1 MLQTAAKLKCNR
13 GRPRTIIATFALI
26 LLAFNT
32 SANFLLN
39 ELKPTLRDPE
49 YGKRITRLKSRLA
62 ENPQRPLVLIVGSSR
77 RTAMGVR
84 PGEWEAI
91 RPAKAGTPDPLLF
104 NLSMRIGGGPILELI
119 VIQRALADGIRPVA
133 IWLEYWPPLM
143 KEERDDAGCVTIDR
157 LGSKDRAI
165 LYDYCRDP
173 DSIEHDV
180 QSDRMNPIYFSRH
193 RLLSQLFPRWIPTNA
208 RVDWMWSDIDAG
220 WGWKPGCDFRPG
232 QSESRSILVTQAHDV
247 FANRFEKYQIDPSK
261 DRALREAI
269 ALARKSGIEI
279 GLIFMPESSEF
290 RNWYPTAVED
300 AASQHLLRLKHDL
313 GVRVI
318 DAREWMDDGLFSD
331 GFHLTRIGAEQF
343 TRKLSPVIAVSR

>member
-1 MLQTAAKLKCNR
+1 VLQTAAKLNWNR

-26 LLAFNT
+26 LIAFNT
-32 SANFLLN
+32 SATLLLN
-39 ELKPTLRDPE
+39 ELNPALRDPE
-49 YGKRITRLKSRLA
+49 YGGRITRLKSRLA

-77 RTAMGVR
+77 TAMGVR

-91 RPAKAGTPDPLLF
+91 RTSKAGTPDPLIF
-104 NLSMRIGGGPILELI
+104 NLSMIGGGPILELI
-119 VIQRALADGIRPVA
+119 VIQRAIADGIRPVA

-143 KEERDDAGCVTIDR
+143 NEERDDAGCVTIDR

-165 LYDYCRDP
+165 LYDYCRNP
-173 DSIEHDV
+173 GSIDREL

-208 RVDWMWSDIDAG
+208 RVDWMWSDIDS
-220 WGWKPGCDFRPG
+220 WGWKPGCDFQPG
-232 QSESRSILVTQAHDV
+232 PSKSRSILVSQARDV

-290 RNWYPTAVED
+290 RNWYPAAVED
-300 AASQHLLRLKHDL
+300 AARQHLQRLTRDL
-313 GVRVI
+313 GIQVI
-318 DAREWMDDGLFSD
+318 DARDWMDDGLFSD
-331 GFHLTRIGAEQF
+331 GFHLTRIGAKEF
-343 TRKLSPVIAVSR
+343 TRKLSPVIAASR